1 MQDTNRNKSLIIA
14 FPSDLSFPIHYY
26 PEDNETAIFAQIL
39 AALLLNLT
47 VLDNTERNS
56 SDAILN
62 ELVRHLQNRKASL
75 HPESGIALILPN
87 DYRNHLNN
95 LYILKRALETA
106 GIPLHIEL
114 WGNFKEDKNVV
125 LFAMDANLKDKNE
138 IKKLV
143 SRIKDKLNEWTLSVD
158 TSDYKTWSEAFG
170 LA

>member
-47 VLDNTERNS
+47 VLDNTEKNS

-62 ELVRHLQNRKASL
+62 ELIRYLQNRKDGL
-75 HPESGIALILPN
+75 HSESGVALILPS
-87 DYRNHLNN
+87 DYKNHLNN
-95 LYILKRALETA
+95 LYILKGALENA

-114 WGNFKEDKNVV
+114 WGNFKEDKNIV
-125 LFAMDANLKDKNE
+125 LFAMDANLKDKNK

-143 SRIKDKLNEWTLSVD
+143 SRIKDKLDEWTLLAD